1 MKNSSVVI
9 LWVERAGL
17 LCLVV
22 AIGYAGWVCFNRRD
36 LTEVPKSAPVL
47 IPEVGHFSAD
57 TVTGDVAVAPES
69 GRDLF
74 SLVVAKVPADS
85 FSTAGRSQLPSR
97 FKVVGLILD
106 ARAQVILEDNQL
118 KKTYFITQE
127 RGDGGFALTRVE
139 AGRVELTYQGQTYI
153 IPAGDRN
160 GF

>member
-1 MKNSSVVI
+1 MRYSSQVI
-9 LWVERAGL
+9 FWAERAGL
-17 LCLVV
+17 LCLVA
-22 AIGYAGWVCFNRRD
+22 AIGYAGWVNFYRTD
-36 LTEVPKSAPVL
+36 LLKVEAPIPVL
-47 IPEVGHFSAD
+47 IPEVGPFSAD

-139 AGRVELTYQGQTYI
+139 AGRVALTYQGKTYI